1 MTKNFLLVKN
11 MAKTPFHLTPVNK
24 KLLPVNMMKKNLPL
38 LSIKM
43 AKNFPCANKN
53 NLPPVN

>member
-24 KLLPVNMMKKNLPL
+24 KLLPVNMIKNLPL